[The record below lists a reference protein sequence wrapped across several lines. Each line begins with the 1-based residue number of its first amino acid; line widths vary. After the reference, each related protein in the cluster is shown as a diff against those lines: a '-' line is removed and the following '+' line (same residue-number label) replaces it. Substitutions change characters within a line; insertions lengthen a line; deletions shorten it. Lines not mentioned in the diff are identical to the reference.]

1 MKKRNRYILS
11 AIAMISIL
19 GSVSISKV
27 IAEEVEKRAIYLEAY
42 YAGEPLS
49 VGSRYMRICA
59 DATVINYSEFVD
71 YYAYWS
77 VSGVGN
83 NWFFDRGTI
92 ETKGNS
98 SVKTSSGTG
107 KITYM
112 GIPQKTGTCTVTA
125 KASEV

>member
-1 MKKRNRYILS
+1 MLS
-11 AIAMISIL
+11 MI
-19 GSVSISKV
+19 GSVSISKAKAV
-27 IAEEVEKRAIYLEAY
+27 EVEKRAVYLEAY
-42 YAGEPLS
+42 YASAPLS
-49 VGSRYMRICA
+49 LGDKSMRICA

-77 VSGVGN
+77 VSGAGN
-83 NWFFDRGTI
+83 NWFFDRGSIT
-92 ETKGNS
+92 TKGNS

-112 GIPQKTGTCTVTA
+112 GIPQKTGTCTLTA